1 MTRIERICQTCVIRV
16 LLTFMK
22 EKVRYI
28 SADLLRGLVIIIMI
42 EVHVFNAF
50 LLPELRQT
58 SWFGVLNFINGLV
71 APSFLFISGF
81 AFQVSSGSKLD
92 EMRKFGKAFWKK
104 IARIFQII
112 IIGYAL
118 HLPFFSLSQIVNET
132 TSQLLSDFFAVDVL
146 QCIGFGLLFLFLT
159 RLLIRSDKIYH
170 YFLIA
175 SIFVVMLISP
185 FLWKIDF
192 ANYIPLVIANYFN
205 RMHGSLFP
213 LFSWVNFLLAGAV
226 FAKYFID
233 AREKNVEEKFIKL
246 SAITGFIILI
256 FGHLFLSG
264 LSPKAITSILPN
276 PIFYLQRL
284 GYIFVLFYLC
294 WFVDKKFNIKKSFV
308 LDASRE
314 SLLVYWLH
322 LIIIF
327 GAFWGGKS
335 LALII
340 ENSLTVLEASLVTIV
355 LIVFIIVAAKLWGL
369 VKKKYPSYASLFVKV
384 AVIVLVIVFVIS

>member
-1 MTRIERICQTCVIRV
+1 
-16 LLTFMK
+16 MK

-28 SADLLRGLVIIIMI
+28 SVDLLRGLVIIIMI

-58 SWFGVLNFINGLV
+58 GWFNVLNFINGLV
-71 APSFLFISGF
+71 APSFLFVSGF

-92 EMRKFGKAFWKK
+92 EMRKLGKAFWKK

-132 TSQLLSDFFAVDVL
+132 TPQLIESFLAVDVL

-159 RLLIRSDKIYH
+159 RLLIKSDKTYH

-175 SIFVVMLISP
+175 VIFVVMLISP
-185 FLWKIDF
+185 FLWKIDI

-205 RMHGSLFP
+205 RLHGSLFP
-213 LFSWVNFLLAGAV
+213 LFPWLNFLLAGGI
-226 FAKYFID
+226 FAKYFVD
-233 AREKNVEEKFIKL
+233 ARERNEEEKFVRNI
-246 SAITGFIILI
+246 AIAGLAVLL

-264 LSPKAITSILPN
+264 LFPPIFTSILPN
-276 PIFYLQRL
+276 PIFYLQRQA
-284 GYIFVLFYLC
+284 YIFALFYLC
-294 WFVDKKFNIKKSFV
+294 WLVDKKYNIKKSFV

-322 LIIIF
+322 LVIIF
-327 GAFWGGKS
+327 GAFLGSKSFADKIGKTMG
-335 LALII
+335 AF
-340 ENSLTVLEASLVTIV
+340 EATGSAIV
-355 LIVFIIVAAKLWGL
+355 LIILMIVVAKLWGRA
-369 VKKKYPSYASLFVKV
+369 KIRYPKFASVGVRVFA
-384 AVIVLVIVFVIS
+384 AVLILAFILS